1 MLQINSES
9 TWITDKVAVGAV
21 TFMCSNVQDL
31 GQVSMSPNPI
41 REITRMD
48 QHMPRFVSSI
58 LCYLDYLKSVFIQTN
73 AFLINIK
80 VYFYIIFYF
89 IVLILFYFIF
99 LILLILFI
107 LFYFINIILYCY
119 IIFLY
124 LYQKHIY

>member
-58 LCYLDYLKSVFIQTN
+58 LCYLDYLKS
-73 AFLINIK
+73 
-80 VYFYIIFYF
+80 
-89 IVLILFYFIF
+89 
-99 LILLILFI
+99 
-107 LFYFINIILYCY
+107 
-119 IIFLY
+119 FLY
-124 LYQKHIY
+124 KLMRF